1 MRIKNVGSAFG
12 RKKGPNY
19 TKEEIRKATLVMFSS
34 LRTYKLLRKLFPDS
48 RFPHPATNR
57 KHIKHFTCKWGL
69 QDEFFTLFSLKIAN
83 MEKIDKNISL
93 AFDEMDICPK
103 TLYSERH
110 KERLP
115 KAKKAMVVMARGLG
129 RGFKE
134 VLFYDYDTPM
144 TTALLTDIIKKAE
157 EAGAHVR
164 SLTLDMGNQ
173 KLLSDLGVYAGEF
186 KFPHPTRGGE
196 EIVIVPDTPHCLKNL
211 RTNILKHGVHFDF
224 EGERH
229 HLSKEA
235 LVNLFDA
242 DSQLGELRTCHKIK

>member
-1 MRIKNVGSAFG
+1 M
-12 RKKGPNY
+12 
-19 TKEEIRKATLVMFSS
+19 EETDR
-34 LRTYKLLRKLFPDS
+34 
-48 RFPHPATNR
+48 
-57 KHIKHFTCKWGL
+57 
-69 QDEFFTLFSLKIAN
+69 
-83 MEKIDKNISL
+83 NISL

-103 TLYSERH
+103 TIYSERH

-115 KAKKAMVVMARGLG
+115 KAKKAIVAMARGLG

-144 TTALLTDIIKKAE
+144 TINLLTDIIQKAE
-157 EAGAHVR
+157 EVGAHVR

-173 KLLSDLGVYAGEF
+173 KLLSDLGVYGGQF
-186 KFPHPTRGGE
+186 KFPHPIRDGE

-211 RTNILKHGVHFDF
+211 RTNLLKHGVSFDF

-235 LVNLFDA
+235 FKNLFEA
-242 DSQLGELRTCHKIK
+242 DGQLGELRTCHKIK